1 VKAALYK
8 RAQRAGSGGSPAEPS
23 IPTDPPMPQGNG
35 GPGHS
40 PSSNPAQG
48 QPLMLIS
55 PAYAQA
61 SASSEALLNI
71 VPIVLMFVIFYFLL
85 IRPQQ
90 QRARQHRETV
100 ASIRRGDTVVLSSGI
115 IGKVM
120 KAKDG
125 ESEIDVEIA
134 KDTVVKVIRGTIAE
148 VRSKGDAPKDAS

>member
-1 VKAALYK
+1 
-8 RAQRAGSGGSPAEPS
+8 
-23 IPTDPPMPQGNG
+23 
-35 GPGHS
+35 
-40 PSSNPAQG
+40 
-48 QPLMLIS
+48 MLIS

-148 VRSKGDAPKDAS
+148 VRSKGDAPKDAG

>member
-1 VKAALYK
+1 
-8 RAQRAGSGGSPAEPS
+8 
-23 IPTDPPMPQGNG
+23 
-35 GPGHS
+35 
-40 PSSNPAQG
+40 
-48 QPLMLIS
+48 MLIS